1 MITLLGTSI
10 TDKIYNT
17 AISRQYTPEAAA
29 AIAATISLEVS
40 GTTLIP
46 YRGDRYRKYA
56 DYSKRKN
63 SNSQLPDTQIAF
75 IFDNLSDYNVSRIKH
90 AKTIDDA
97 VRAFNEEYLKKTLD
111 TTEFLT
117 LTILANE
124 INRLFVEEA

>member
-1 MITLLGTSI
+1 MITLLGTNI

-29 AIAATISLEVS
+29 AIAATISLEIS
-40 GTTLIP
+40 GITLIP

-56 DYSKRKN
+56 DYSERKN
-63 SNSQLPDTQIAF
+63 SNPQLPDTQIAF
-75 IFDNLSDYNVSRIKH
+75 IFDNLSDYNASRIKH

>member
-1 MITLLGTSI
+1 MIQLLGTSI

-56 DYSKRKN
+56 DYCERKD
-63 SNSQLPDTQIAF
+63 SNPQLPDTQIAF
-75 IFDNLSDYNVSRIKH
+75 IFDNLSDYNTSKVKY

-97 VRAFNEEYLKKTLD
+97 VRAFNEEYLKKALN

>member
-1 MITLLGTSI
+1 MIQLLGTSI

-46 YRGDRYRKYA
+46 YKGDRYRKYA
-56 DYSKRKN
+56 DYCERKD
-63 SNSQLPDTQIAF
+63 SNPQLPDTQIAF
-75 IFDNLSDYNVSRIKH
+75 IFDNLSDYNTSKVKY
-90 AKTIDDA
+90 AKTIDDG
-97 VRAFNEEYLKKTLD
+97 VRAFNEEYLKKTLN

>member
-1 MITLLGTSI
+1 MIQLLGTSI

-46 YRGDRYRKYA
+46 YKGDRYRKYA
-56 DYSKRKN
+56 DYCERKD
-63 SNSQLPDTQIAF
+63 SNPQLPDTQIAF
-75 IFDNLSDYNVSRIKH
+75 IFDNLSDYNTSKVKY

-97 VRAFNEEYLKKTLD
+97 VRAFNEEYLKKALN

>member
-1 MITLLGTSI
+1 MITLLGTNI

-29 AIAATISLEVS
+29 AIAATISLEIS
-40 GTTLIP
+40 GITLIT
-46 YRGDRYRKYA
+46 YKGDRYRKYV
-56 DYSKRKN
+56 DYSERKN
-63 SNSQLPDTQIAF
+63 SNPQFPDTQIAF
-75 IFDNLSDYNVSRIKH
+75 IFDNLSDYNVSRIKY